1 MKLEP
6 DCDLP
11 QTFIPRNMAKPVID
25 RFEVVEIDE
34 RESRNRDL
42 AKVVL
47 AEFVVAFLEYTSIG
61 QSRQGITLGELP
73 ETFPKLFFV
82 SDILFRAEDTNGPS
96 MLERDIGHQAHP
108 SVDAAA
114 RLNASIEHKAAAAS
128 DGLRTHPLHLLPG
141 LVII

>member
-1 MKLEP
+1 MKLEF

-82 SDILFRAEDTNGPS
+82 SDILFRRRYERAVHARTRHRPS
-96 MLERDIGHQAHP
+96 G
-108 SVDAAA
+108 
-114 RLNASIEHKAAAAS
+114 ASIC
-128 DGLRTHPLHLLPG
+128 
-141 LVII
+141 

>member
-1 MKLEP
+1 MSRAFDEIG
-6 DCDLP
+6 CDLP

-82 SDILFRAEDTNGPS
+82 SDILLKIPTFDASGGQRAGP
-96 MLERDIGHQAHP
+96 GQAKPH
-108 SVDAAA
+108 VFA
-114 RLNASIEHKAAAAS
+114 RLRGSYRVS
-128 DGLRTHPLHLLPG
+128 SLRWAK
-141 LVII
+141 

>member
-1 MKLEP
+1 MKLES

-82 SDILFRAEDTNGPS
+82 SDILFRTEDTNGPS
-96 MLERDIGHQAHP
+96 MLERDIGRQAHP

-114 RLNASIEHKAAAAS
+114 RLNGSIESKAAAAS
-128 DGLRTHPLHLLPG
+128 DGLRTHPLHLLPEI
-141 LVII
+141 VIK